1 MSAAVTAAQ
10 APLIEVRAS
19 PLHGLGVFAAR
30 RCRGSFADA
39 HTVEIDDGGGR
50 LCRASADKI
59 VIATGTRPARPA
71 SVEFDERTVIDAIFA
86 CRCGVEGCRGSMLW
100 PPPCAP

>member
-1 MSAAVTAAQ
+1 VSAAVTAAQ

-30 RCRGSFADA
+30 RCRGS
-39 HTVEIDDGGGR
+39 
-50 LCRASADKI
+50 
-59 VIATGTRPARPA
+59 
-71 SVEFDERTVIDAIFA
+71 
-86 CRCGVEGCRGSMLW
+86 MLW